1 VNTSAG
7 AGEDKT
13 AHECGR
19 LLAGKNPTNLKV
31 HLSKFHSKEFAE
43 FEHLMSEKQKPAGA
57 AANTDSTS
65 TATSKVPL
73 SQSQP
78 QRCIDHF
85 AGKAASTAD
94 VNRLQERMVTMFVGT
109 GLTTTLVDHP
119 DFRALQPGFKL
130 AGKFRSFGFRTVLL
144 DVRGLRASY

>member
-1 VNTSAG
+1 MLSQRERVGWRWRGRDCA
-7 AGEDKT
+7 

-43 FEHLMSEKQKPAGA
+43 FERLMSEKQKPAGA
-57 AANTDSTS
+57 AANTASTS
-65 TATSKVPL
+65 TAATATSKVSL

-85 AGKAASTAD
+85 AGKAASTAE
-94 VNRLQERMVTMFVGT
+94 VNRLQERMVTMFIGT

-119 DFRALQPGFKL
+119 DFRALWPGFKL
-130 AGKFRSFGFRTVLL
+130 AG
-144 DVRGLRASY
+144 